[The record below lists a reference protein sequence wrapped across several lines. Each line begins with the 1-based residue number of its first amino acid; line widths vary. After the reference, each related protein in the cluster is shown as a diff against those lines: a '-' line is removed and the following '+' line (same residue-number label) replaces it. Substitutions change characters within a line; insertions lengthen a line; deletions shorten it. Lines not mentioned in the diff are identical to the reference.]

1 MSKYEDKPGSGT
13 LFENDRALSDSHPQ
27 FRGFFIIPE
36 GFKAGDRI
44 QLSAWMKET
53 REGKELVS
61 LAFDKREQEYQD
73 GKRNRAPAPAKAA
86 APSDRASGQRGGERA
101 SAQREAQGY
110 GQIRDE
116 PADRYASPDLD
127 DEIPF

>member
-13 LFENDRALSDSHPQ
+13 LFENDRALSESHPN

-44 QLSAWMKET
+44 QISAWMKET
-53 REGKELVS
+53 REGKQLVS
-61 LAFDKREQEYQD
+61 LAFDKREQEYHD
-73 GKRNRAPAPAKAA
+73 KKRAGGPQSTAA
-86 APSDRASGQRGGERA
+86 SDRPSGRRDGTRA

-110 GQIRDE
+110 GQRGD
-116 PADRYASPDLD
+116 DGGRMFDDYD
-127 DEIPF
+127 DEVPF